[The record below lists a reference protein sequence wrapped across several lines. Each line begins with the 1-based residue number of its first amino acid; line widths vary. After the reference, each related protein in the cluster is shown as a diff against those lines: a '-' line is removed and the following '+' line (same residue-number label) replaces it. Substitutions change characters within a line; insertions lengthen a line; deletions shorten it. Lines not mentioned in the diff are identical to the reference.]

1 MDKKYS
7 FEQFVE
13 AVVDKIREFLPE
25 SFADARVELSTVT
38 KNNNLRLTGLTIRS
52 VDKNISPT
60 IYLEHFY
67 QNYMEGD
74 DMNEVLERIAETR
87 IKSDVNEFDVGQISD
102 FDRVQSRLVPKLIN
116 KAWNEQLLAE
126 RPHKEIADLA
136 VTYQI
141 SLGNDFVDSAS
152 VAVTNQLLNQWDVD
166 IETLHEL
173 AVRNMLNLYP
183 STLEPMSKVLA
194 AMMGEET
201 AEMLMVDCPEDE
213 MMWVISNQCRLN
225 GGTAVLDEKLMENI
239 AEKFGEEFYLIP
251 SSIHEWLLVRSSEG
265 MEALMIG
272 QMIQEVNAEQ
282 VAQDDRLSDHP
293 YRYSIEEGILPV

>member
-1 MDKKYS
+1 MDKKFS

-13 AVVDKIREFLPE
+13 AVVDKIREFLPK

-67 QNYMEGD
+67 QNYMDGD
-74 DMNEVLERIAETR
+74 DMSEVLERIADIR
-87 IKSDVNEFDVGQISD
+87 IKSDVNEFDVGQVSD

-126 RPHKEIADLA
+126 RPYKEIADLA
-136 VTYQI
+136 VVYQI
-141 SLGNDFVDSAS
+141 SLGSDFGGNAS
-152 VAVTNQLLNQWDVD
+152 VTVTNQLLSQWGVD
-166 IETLHEL
+166 IDTVHEL
-173 AVRNMLNLYP
+173 AVQNMLNLYP

-201 AEMLMVDCPEDE
+201 AEMLMVGCPEDE
-213 MMWVISNQCRLN
+213 MIWVISNQERAN
-225 GGTAVLDEKLMENI
+225 GGAAVLDVKLMETI

-251 SSIHEWLLVRSSEG
+251 SSIHEWLLVRCSEG
-265 MEALMIG
+265 MDASMIG

-282 VAQDDRLSDHP
+282 VSQDERLSDHP
-293 YRYSIEEGILPV
+293 YRYSIEEGLLPV